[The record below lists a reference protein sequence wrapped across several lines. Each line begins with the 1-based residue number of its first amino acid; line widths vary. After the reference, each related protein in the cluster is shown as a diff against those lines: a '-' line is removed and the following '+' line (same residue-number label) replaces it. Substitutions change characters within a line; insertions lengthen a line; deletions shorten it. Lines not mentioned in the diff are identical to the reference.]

1 MLLPL
6 SHDENSAHNVYKFI
20 SHVVWY
26 TDYITPHSL
35 AGVLD
40 MGPQEGTWVLTRSR
54 TLFEYGNNKY
64 RWALI
69 RICMFVTY

>member
-6 SHDENSAHNVYKFI
+6 SHDENSAHNVYNFI

-54 TLFEYGNNKY
+54 NMFEYGNNQY

-69 RICMFVTY
+69 RILMFVTY